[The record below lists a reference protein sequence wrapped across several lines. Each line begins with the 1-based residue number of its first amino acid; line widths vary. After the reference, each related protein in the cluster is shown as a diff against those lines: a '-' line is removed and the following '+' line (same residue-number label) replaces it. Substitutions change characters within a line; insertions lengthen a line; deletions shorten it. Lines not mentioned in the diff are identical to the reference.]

1 MSVKSPSRPTAGRAR
16 QYAVSAALLAVLTA
30 CSGSG
35 PGPSTAPPPASTT
48 AAAGGVTSTTATPST
63 TATTSTTAITSTATT
78 STTAITSTAAPLTTG
93 STSSTAAGRSLLITV
108 TGSTVTPKP
117 TRVDLAVGA
126 TLTLVVTSDH
136 DDQLH
141 AHGFDVEAK
150 LTAAKPTTIVL
161 TGTDPGVFEVETHHP
176 ALTLVTVA
184 VR

>member
-16 QYAVSAALLAVLTA
+16 RYAVSAALLAVLTA

-48 AAAGGVTSTTATPST
+48 AAVGGATSTTGSTGSTATPST
-63 TATTSTTAITSTATT
+63 T
-78 STTAITSTAAPLTTG
+78 G
-93 STSSTAAGRSLLITV
+93 STGSTAAGRSLLITV

>member
-16 QYAVSAALLAVLTA
+16 RYAVSAALLAVLTA

-48 AAAGGVTSTTATPST
+48 AAVGGA
-63 TATTSTTAITSTATT
+63 TSTTAITSTATPST
-78 STTAITSTAAPLTTG
+78 ATPSTTAITSTTG

>member
-16 QYAVSAALLAVLTA
+16 RYAVSAALLAVLTA

-48 AAAGGVTSTTATPST
+48 AAVGGA
-63 TATTSTTAITSTATT
+63 TSTTAITSTATPST
-78 STTAITSTAAPLTTG
+78 ATPSTATPSTTAITSTTG

>member
-48 AAAGGVTSTTATPST
+48 AAVGGATSTTVSLST
-63 TATTSTTAITSTATT
+63 
-78 STTAITSTAAPLTTG
+78 
-93 STSSTAAGRSLLITV
+93 

-150 LTAAKPTTIVL
+150 LTAAKPTTIAL
-161 TGTDPGVFEVETHHP
+161 TGRDPGVFEVETHHP

>member
-16 QYAVSAALLAVLTA
+16 RYAVSAALLAVLTA

-48 AAAGGVTSTTATPST
+48 AAVDGATSTTATPST
-63 TATTSTTAITSTATT
+63 TAITSTATP
-78 STTAITSTAAPLTTG
+78 STTG
-93 STSSTAAGRSLLITV
+93 STGSTAAGRSLLITV

>member
-48 AAAGGVTSTTATPST
+48 AAVGGVTSTAAITSTATPST
-63 TATTSTTAITSTATT
+63 TTTTSTATP
-78 STTAITSTAAPLTTG
+78 STTG

-141 AHGFDVEAK
+141 AHGFDVGAK

>member
-16 QYAVSAALLAVLTA
+16 RYAVSAALLAVLTA

-48 AAAGGVTSTTATPST
+48 AAVGGATSTTATPST
-63 TATTSTTAITSTATT
+63 TAITS
-78 STTAITSTAAPLTTG
+78 TTG

>member
-48 AAAGGVTSTTATPST
+48 AAVGGVTSTTATPST
-63 TATTSTTAITSTATT
+63 ATPS
-78 STTAITSTAAPLTTG
+78 TTG

-161 TGTDPGVFEVETHHP
+161 TGRDPGVFEVETHHP

>member
-16 QYAVSAALLAVLTA
+16 RYAVSAALLAVLTA

-48 AAAGGVTSTTATPST
+48 AAVGGA
-63 TATTSTTAITSTATT
+63 TSTTAITSTATP
-78 STTAITSTAAPLTTG
+78 STTG
-93 STSSTAAGRSLLITV
+93 STGSTAAGRSLLITV

-150 LTAAKPTTIVL
+150 LTAAKPTTIAL
-161 TGTDPGVFEVETHHP
+161 TGRDPGVFEVETHHP

>member
-1 MSVKSPSRPTAGRAR
+1 M
-16 QYAVSAALLAVLTA
+16 SAALLAVLTA

-48 AAAGGVTSTTATPST
+48 AAVGGATSTTVTGSTTGSTSSTATPST
-63 TATTSTTAITSTATT
+63 TATT
-78 STTAITSTAAPLTTG
+78 

-141 AHGFDVEAK
+141 AHGFDVQAK
-150 LTAAKPTTIVL
+150 LTAAKPTTIAL
-161 TGTDPGVFEVETHHP
+161 TGRDPGVFEVETHHP

>member
-16 QYAVSAALLAVLTA
+16 RYAVSAALLAVLTA

-48 AAAGGVTSTTATPST
+48 AAVGGATSTTATPST
-63 TATTSTTAITSTATT
+63 TAITSTATP
-78 STTAITSTAAPLTTG
+78 STTG
-93 STSSTAAGRSLLITV
+93 STGSTAAGRSLLITV